1 MRVSTLRTCTD
12 TMKSEMVKIPSVGKL
27 KGWHPQTGLDLN
39 PGSENTSCVQD
50 PVESWVLVGAQV
62 VSLKLGLTMAAIWE
76 SYGED

>member
-39 PGSENTSCVQD
+39 PGSENTSCVH
-50 PVESWVLVGAQV
+50 PNNLFQV